1 MKAYYSFLPYIRTG
15 LSSFLTAEDLPDG
28 TSPTARSNFSLTID
42 LEAQSVNGGTQTT
55 PISKNFALKGPGD
68 VTGINKNEIIKVSPE
83 NWVTNF
89 EPNYLPFIEFY
100 DEDFCWRYTPAKFRK
115 DGAANQYEY
124 RLRPWMTLVV
134 LMDDEFELLNTP
146 EGKPYIKIKK
156 TAGEL
161 FPSQDSLWAW
171 AHVHVNENLAPG
183 ENPIGANDAA
193 IAQAVTKLKNTVL
206 KRNPEKVISRLV
218 SPRRLLPDMGYTAFV
233 IPTFETGRRT
243 GMGLEPFSGNSVL
256 EQQGAW
262 NAATPIDTEFPV
274 YHQWYFKTGGAGDFE
289 SLVRLVKPRILGQ
302 DVGTREVDLQRSN
315 NPRLEAVE
323 PPEPVIKMR
332 GIVEPLNATEV
343 EQWDM
348 TDDNPYTTELRAI
361 INEPTKVLNEQ
372 PIADPI
378 IAPPIYGRWH
388 AAQDQVEEVTTAIP
402 NWLQEVNLDPR
413 YRVFAG
419 AGAETI
425 RRNQE
430 DYMNIAWEQIGD
442 VMEANRKLN
451 QLKLTKVAN
460 QAIYSRHLVPLN
472 DQLLL
477 NISAPAHPRII
488 NLPRQLTIFKE
499 VDNSRIPVSVLSG
512 AFRRMTR
519 ANSTLTKG
527 VRLTSGEIDTAELI
541 SEINNGTVQIATPYQ
556 APIGQIPYNIWA
568 PDQLTPNFTLSL
580 PQNAGFQFSN
590 PGTII
595 SNPSPGPISQPVRT
609 MVESIAGLHEVI
621 QQLPDYSFSENPS
634 LSMGNM
640 RNIIL
645 TRTEPVTNALA
656 IANNFIKLSDVQG
669 MPVQIFNTNTI
680 MAAPKIQLPMYQ
692 ELAKLSPD
700 WIMPGLGSIE
710 MNSINLLSVNQKYL
724 EAYML
729 GLNYEMGRELMWRGY
744 PTDQR
749 GTYFSFFWGYTE
761 SMNNLIIENEN
772 EQVYD
777 LNNYRDIEDI
787 HKWRETP
794 DVITSALTALG
805 ANGARTGGLP
815 LLVMTIRAELL
826 RKYPGTIIYLQKATY
841 VSADQPRRAEPGTEV
856 YPLFSG
862 KIDPDIVMLGFPR
875 TAQELKGSGYNTGDE
890 GYFVV
895 FQERSTEIRFGADET
910 DMPAP
915 TGIDKWDDVSWGNL
929 KDNPAGD
936 GFIDLA
942 KTITIN
948 QQIHNPDTVTWNWNG
963 ATIAYALHQAPVK
976 LNVHAQD
983 LVPDDDSI
991 Q

>member
-15 LSSFLTAEDLPDG
+15 LSNFLTAEDLPNG
-28 TSPTARSNFSLTID
+28 ISPTARSNFSLTID
-42 LEAQSVNGGTQTT
+42 LEAQSVNGGVQTT

-100 DEDFCWRYTPAKFRK
+100 DEDFCWRYTPAKHRK
-115 DGAANQYEY
+115 DGAANQYQY

-134 LMDDEFELLNTP
+134 LMDDEFELLSTP

-156 TAGEL
+156 PAGEIL
-161 FPSQDSLWAW
+161 PSQESLWAW

-183 ENPIGANDAA
+183 ENPIGANDVA
-193 IAQAVTKLKNTVL
+193 IAQAVTKLKNIVL

-218 SPRRLLPDMGYTAFV
+218 SPRRLLPDTAYTAFV
-233 IPTFETGRRT
+233 IPTFETGRRS
-243 GMGLEPFSGNSVL
+243 GMGLEPFSGTTVQ

-262 NAATPIDTEFPV
+262 NANTPIDTEFPV
-274 YHQWYFKTGGAGDFE
+274 YHQWYFKTGGSGDFE
-289 SLVRLVKPRILGQ
+289 TLVRLVKPRILGQ
-302 DVGTREVDLQRSN
+302 DVGIRQVDLQKSN

-323 PPEPVIKMR
+323 PPYPTIKMR
-332 GIVEPLNATEV
+332 GIVEPLNAAEIET
-343 EQWDM
+343 WDL
-348 TDDNPYTTELRAI
+348 TDGNPYTKELRGI

-388 AAQDQVEEVTTAIP
+388 AAQEEVEAVTASGP
-402 NWLQEVNLDPR
+402 NWLQEANLDPR

-460 QAIYSRHLVPLN
+460 QAIYDRHLLSLK
-472 DQLLL
+472 DELLL
-477 NISAPAHPRII
+477 NISAPAHTRMI
-488 NLPRQLTIFKE
+488 NLPKQLTVFKE
-499 VDNSRIPVSVLSG
+499 VDNSRLPVSVLSG
-512 AFRRMTR
+512 AFRRLTR

-527 VRLTSGEIDTAELI
+527 VRLTSGVVNTAELI
-541 SEINNGTVQIATPYQ
+541 SEINNGSVQIATPYQ
-556 APIGQIPYNIWA
+556 APLGQIPYNIWS
-568 PDQLTPNFTLSL
+568 PDQLTPSFTMSL

-590 PGTII
+590 PGMIS
-595 SNPSPGPISQPVRT
+595 SNPAPGPISQPVQI
-609 MVESIAGLHEVI
+609 MVESIAGLHGVI
-621 QQLPDYSFSENPS
+621 QQLPHYSFPQNPA
-634 LSMGNM
+634 LSMGSM

-656 IANNFIKLSDVQG
+656 IANNFIKLSTVQG
-669 MPVQIFNTNTI
+669 QPVQILNTNMI
-680 MAAPKIQLPMYQ
+680 MAAPKIRQPMYE
-692 ELAKLSPD
+692 ELTKLSPD
-700 WIMPGLGSIE
+700 WIMPGLGNIE
-710 MNSINLLSVNQKYL
+710 MNSINLLNVNQKYL

-749 GTYFSFFWGYTE
+749 GTYFSFFWGYSE
-761 SMNNLIIENEN
+761 SMSNLIIENEE
-772 EQVYD
+772 EQIYN

-787 HKWRETP
+787 HKWRVNP
-794 DVITSALTALG
+794 DVITSSLTALG
-805 ANGARTGGLP
+805 TNSARTGGSP
-815 LLVMTIRAELL
+815 FLVMTIRAELL
-826 RKYPGTIIYLQKATY
+826 RKYPGTIIYLQQAEF
-841 VSADQPRRAEPGTEV
+841 VAANQPRRAKAGSEI

-862 KIDPDIVMLGFPR
+862 KIEPDIVLLGFPVDAE
-875 TAQELKGSGYNTGDE
+875 TIKGTGYNTGDE

-910 DMPAP
+910 DVPAP
-915 TGIDKWDDVSWGNL
+915 SNIDKWDDVSWGNL
-929 KDNPAGD
+929 KNNPVDD

-942 KTITIN
+942 KIITIN
-948 QQIHNPDTVTWNWNG
+948 QPVNNPDTVTWNWNG

-983 LVPDDDSI
+983 LVPDNNSI